1 MSDGVTLALRL
12 GVLALLY
19 LFLATIARIAWRDFA
34 SAAPR
39 QRGSIGRAALVVLE
53 GASGGPHVGDR
64 IAIEGGA
71 SLGRDSDNA
80 VVIDD
85 RTVSS
90 RHAALLFDAGRWWV
104 EDGGS
109 TNGTYIN
116 GARVTDSASIK
127 DGDVLQV
134 GRVIFRLSA

>member
-1 MSDGVTLALRL
+1 MSDGVTLAVRL

-19 LFLATIARIAWRDFA
+19 VFLAAVARIAWRDFTN
-34 SAAPR
+34 AAPR
-39 QRGSIGRAALVVLE
+39 QRGSVGRATLVVLD
-53 GASGGPHVGDR
+53 GASGGPHAGDR

-80 VVIDD
+80 VVVDD
-85 RTVSS
+85 RTVSG

-109 TNGTYIN
+109 TNGTYVN
-116 GARVTDSASIK
+116 GARVDGNAALR
-127 DGDVLQV
+127 DGDVLQI
-134 GRVIFRLSA
+134 GRVSFRLAA